1 MLAVGCRSSN
11 ARDGSETD
19 ASGYRDDTFQSD
31 CYAWNHPKLFLIML
45 DAVTSGVTMSN
56 GMPFCPQSAPD
67 TVCAS
72 MIAR

>member
-31 CYAWNHPKLFLIML
+31 CYAWNHPKLFLMML
-45 DAVTSGVTMSN
+45 DAVTSG
-56 GMPFCPQSAPD
+56 
-67 TVCAS
+67 
-72 MIAR
+72 